1 MPTWSFDVD
10 GQDVTDEVLRGSVRI
25 TSTGYRG
32 LATASFSVRDL
43 DGTIDIAPEAEVVI
57 TRDGEREFGGL
68 VRDRGRTLIGDTGKR
83 MYQLTCQDFSSL
95 LSDDV
100 VDGTSG
106 RRRTDETDKARI
118 TWLLSN
124 WGTKGIT
131 VGDDVQAIETSMEPG
146 DYRGL
151 TLAEALDRIGEET
164 GATWYVDA
172 HKRLHYFR
180 TETSAAP
187 FDFSD
192 DPNGTTLRGY
202 RGFQLPDDTA
212 GLVNAVW
219 VRGRGIQ
226 GWRTDSDSITAYGRR
241 EGVLRAPRVRNQR
254 QLTRRG
260 DAYLRRHARPR
271 QSGRLQTWEAGG
283 LRAGMLFDLTN
294 AAWGISGESF
304 RTQEVTLTIT
314 APNGESMYD
323 VSFGDGRMAL
333 GTGGAGKGAGAVAR
347 GEDGEIDVVDRIVQV
362 TEAGPNLVPDSSGEL
377 GSGWS
382 AGGFT
387 VGYANLKAK
396 HGLKTFRAA
405 PSGATVGQLISSDF
419 IPVDRTLE
427 HWISVFSW
435 MTAYTSGT
443 GRMLLLEYSSGG
455 SLLATNVIAEVDAV
469 EGLWTRHALRL
480 GDVETDE
487 GPAFHASTTKVKLA
501 ADSAGAAATFTWE
514 LDAWQ
519 VERSDTLTAY
529 APAWSELAP
538 GSIDITKFADTIRP
552 VAIVATLPSLP
563 DPEYPIGAT
572 VVLTSDGKL
581 YRNVA
586 NAWTA
591 AVPAVDISGQLI
603 EAQIADAAITTA
615 KFASGI
621 RPVGVGS
628 SLPSLPS
635 ASWPAGATFALTTD
649 GKLYRSTGSAWTAAV
664 PAADVTGTLAGS
676 QIADGALSM
685 AKFASGIRP
694 PRVVGSL
701 PSLPDAAYP
710 EGDVVYLTTDDKLYR
725 STGSAWSKAVDGGD
739 IVAGSIVAGKIAAGA
754 IGADEIA
761 AGAIIASKLAITD
774 FENLAVD
781 GGFENVE
788 AGLPTGWS
796 SGADWN
802 FYAVAPRSGSRHLW
816 VAAGASNR
824 YIGNDL
830 FVHCKPGDKFYGEGY
845 VRSDATGRSGYGVMQ
860 VWWYDE
866 AKTFLS
872 LSNGNAITTTTTYS
886 LSSVTGT
893 APAGASFARLVCAVS
908 AGNGWWLFDDC
919 RMRRLVGAT
928 IIEDGAITTA
938 KVAAGAITANE
949 IAADTITAAQIAAGA
964 ISASEIAA
972 GAVSTAKLAA
982 GAVTANEIAAGAVST
997 AKLAA
1002 GAVTTN
1008 ELGANA
1014 VTAAKIAAD
1023 TITAGQ
1029 IAAGAIG
1036 ASEIAASAVSADK
1049 IATGS
1054 LHVGLFG
1061 SDARGLIPN
1070 GGFEQEA
1077 ATGSYG
1083 ETVTGWSA
1091 GTSERKL
1098 TSTAGEFRSTAQA
1111 LVVKKINGGTGTFQR
1126 SDYVP
1131 VGLNRRIR
1139 VKAWVRGKAGNGSGT
1154 VAVGVFTATRAGAFV
1169 GSSFGSGVTVGTN
1182 TSWQEITAT
1191 ISLTTA
1197 TVGKI
1202 AFALSL
1208 GSGFATNDEIFVD
1221 DVLITYADE
1230 DVSHAAGAVTIDSNG
1245 VTITNGKLVVSSDG
1259 GGTVIIDGTSM
1270 MFKAAAIGT
1279 LSVTGGSNTFTS
1291 SLSAALTGMGTLSAA
1306 PGHLSFL
1313 SPGNLGTD
1321 SKFLGS
1327 LAQATAGQFTAG
1339 SSGGSP
1345 TNNRV
1350 TSSYHAHMFTYLN
1363 GSNYAVVGLTLANG
1377 NAGSVT
1383 VYGKYYVLKEA
1394 AM

>member
-333 GTGGAGKGAGAVAR
+333 GTGGAGKGAGAVSR

-396 HGLKTFRAA
+396 HGLKTFLAA

-427 HWISVFSW
+427 HWVSVFSW

-443 GRMLLLEYSSGG
+443 GRILLLEYSSGG
-455 SLLATNVIAEVDAV
+455 SLLATNVVGEVDAV

-552 VAIVATLPSLP
+552 VAIVAALPTLPNAL
-563 DPEYPIGAT
+563 YPIGAT
-572 VVLTSDGKL
+572 VVLTTDGKL

-591 AVPAVDISGQLI
+591 AVPAVDI
-603 EAQIADAAITTA
+603 
-615 KFASGI
+615 
-621 RPVGVGS
+621 V
-628 SLPSLPS
+628 
-635 ASWPAGATFALTTD
+635 
-649 GKLYRSTGSAWTAAV
+649 
-664 PAADVTGTLAGS
+664 GTLSSA

-685 AKFASGIRP
+685 AKFATGIRP
-694 PRVVGSL
+694 PRVVTSL
-701 PSLPDAAYP
+701 PTLPSASYP

-725 STGSAWSKAVDGGD
+725 STGSAWSKAVDGAD
-739 IVAGSIVAGKIAAGA
+739 IIANSIEAGKIAAGA

-761 AGAIIASKLAITD
+761 AGAIIVEKLAITD

-788 AGLPTGWS
+788 ANLPHGWS
-796 SGADWN
+796 LPAGVN
-802 FYAVAPRSGSRHLW
+802 IYAVGPARSGNRHLW
-816 VAAGASNR
+816 VPAGAAAVYTANA
-824 YIGNDL
+824 
-830 FVHCKPGDKFYGEGY
+830 FFAQVKPGDTLYAEGY
-845 VRSDATGRSGYGVMQ
+845 VRSDNLGRTGYGRVDI
-860 VWWYDE
+860 WWYDE
-866 AKTFLS
+866 AKGFIS
-872 LSNGNAITTTTTYS
+872 LSAGNQVTTTTTYT
-886 LSSVTGT
+886 LSAVTAT
-893 APAGASFARLVCAVS
+893 APAGAVYARLVCTTAV
-908 AGNGWWLFDDC
+908 GNGWWLFDDC

-928 IIEDGAITTA
+928 IIEDGAITTDKLYA
-938 KVAAGAITANE
+938 SAITAPK
-949 IAADTITAAQIAAGA
+949 IASNAITTDKINANAITAGKIDTNAVTVGT
-964 ISASEIAA
+964 IAA
-972 GAVSTAKLAA
+972 GAVRATELAA
-982 GAVTANEIAAGAVST
+982 E
-997 AKLAA
+997 
-1002 GAVTTN
+1002 AVTT
-1008 ELGANA
+1008 E
-1014 VTAAKIAAD
+1014 KIKS
-1023 TITAGQ
+1023 
-1029 IAAGAIG
+1029 GAI
-1036 ASEIAASAVSADK
+1036 
-1049 IATGS
+1049 
-1054 LHVGLFG
+1054 HVGLFA
-1061 SDARGLIPN
+1061 SDSMSLIPN
-1070 GGFEQEA
+1070 PGFENES
-1077 ATGSYG
+1077 ATGAYG

-1111 LVVKKINGGTGTFQR
+1111 LVIKKINGGTGTYQR
-1126 SDYVP
+1126 GDYVP
-1131 VGLNRRIR
+1131 VQLNRRIKVR
-1139 VKAWVRGKAGNGSGT
+1139 AWVRGKAGNGSGT
-1154 VAVGVFTATRAGAFV
+1154 VAVGVFMATRAGGYVGASFGTAVAV
-1169 GSSFGSGVTVGTN
+1169 GSN
-1182 TSWQEITAT
+1182 TTYQEITAT
-1191 ISLTTA
+1191 INLTTA

-1202 AFALSL
+1202 AFAVNL
-1208 GSGFATNDEIFVD
+1208 GSGFATNDEIIIDDHVIIYVD
-1221 DVLITYADE
+1221 D

-1245 VTITNGKLVVSSDG
+1245 VTITNGKLVVSNA
-1259 GGTVIIDGTSM
+1259 GGTTIIDGTSNM
-1270 MFKAAAIGT
+1270 LKILAQMGTALVHSSSVPHTDVDVISDTDFAGLGTFAKCPAFLAFQNINGYIGGSTMLVARTMTDGADNRAWVANTSGGGTGYAAAWIDVVSQVECYLDSGLVKVRKWEVQASSNSIGYNG
-1279 LSVTGGSNTFTS
+1279 VDV
-1291 SLSAALTGMGTLSAA
+1291 
-1306 PGHLSFL
+1306 FL
-1313 SPGNLGTD
+1313 
-1321 SKFLGS
+1321 
-1327 LAQATAGQFTAG
+1327 
-1339 SSGGSP
+1339 
-1345 TNNRV
+1345 
-1350 TSSYHAHMFTYLN
+1350 
-1363 GSNYAVVGLTLANG
+1363 
-1377 NAGSVT
+1377 
-1383 VYGKYYVLKEA
+1383 LKEVPF
-1394 AM
+1394 